1 MAGEGRLTIARR
13 QLHSIVAH
21 SWREWP
27 NEACGL
33 LLGRDGR
40 VLRVVTAT
48 NDRPSPTSFEVRPE
62 DVYRAMCAA
71 PGQGEDLVAI
81 YHSHPGGEPVPSRE
95 DIGRAAYPGAAY
107 VIVALGESGD
117 RAGGRASARV
127 RARVRAYR
135 IAGGTAEPL
144 VLRVVGQLGPLRPL
158 GGASEMLEWSV
169 AGRQAG
175 PPRRHCPR
183 RGGVLE

>member
-1 MAGEGRLTIARR
+1 MAGEGCLTITRR

-21 SWREWP
+21 SRREWP

-33 LLGRDGR
+33 LLGQDGR
-40 VLRVVTAT
+40 VLRVAPAT

-62 DVYRAMCAA
+62 DVYRAICAA

-107 VIVALGESGD
+107 VIVALDESG
-117 RAGGRASARV
+117 GRV
-127 RARVRAYR
+127 RDRVHARVRAYR

-144 VLRVVGQLGPLRPL
+144 VLRVVGQLGPLHPL

-169 AGRQAG
+169 TGRPAG
-175 PPRRHCPR
+175 PPATAGR
-183 RGGVLE
+183 